1 MLEMPPTIRFPKPE
15 EIPAIPEIIAR
26 MKDIEHANL
35 VEGYLLNYNHS
46 LELPFTFFAEINI
59 NNSRIW
65 DVFLQLTKQLPNQVS
80 LVWSLNGS
88 ESNHSK
94 YIEKQN
100 ILKYISPFKT
110 ELTQDTK
117 IGFGLIFQTNDKLE
131 EVYMSVTKTLKVW
144 SSNEIAFRQL
154 LNQLGIDE
162 IRNLDFIEEFPYVTQ
177 PLHWFHEK
185 TLKIE
190 MVVSQLK
197 KQINK
202 NHRFW
207 NFW

>member
-88 ESNHSK
+88 ESNHSR

-131 EVYMSVTKTLKVW
+131 EVY
-144 SSNEIAFRQL
+144 
-154 LNQLGIDE
+154 
-162 IRNLDFIEEFPYVTQ
+162 
-177 PLHWFHEK
+177 
-185 TLKIE
+185 
-190 MVVSQLK
+190 
-197 KQINK
+197 K
-202 NHRFW
+202 NS
-207 NFW
+207 